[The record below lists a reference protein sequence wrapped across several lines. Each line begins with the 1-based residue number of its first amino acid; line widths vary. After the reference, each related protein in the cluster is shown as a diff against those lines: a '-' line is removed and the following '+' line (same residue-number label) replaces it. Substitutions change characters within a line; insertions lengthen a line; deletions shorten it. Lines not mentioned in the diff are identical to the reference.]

1 MLRIDEDFKQHILQN
16 YPLSHRDLEMLLD
29 DLGEFFKRDYREYI
43 RDRHLQLQKQNMK
56 NDEIYQ
62 MIQGELPPAALFC
75 AGIKHPPD
83 SPDYIR
89 LTA

>member
-1 MLRIDEDFKQHILQN
+1 MIMLRIDEDFKHHILQN

-56 NDEIYQ
+56 NDEIYR
-62 MIQGELPPAALFC
+62 MIQGELPRLRFSAPEL
-75 AGIKHPPD
+75 
-83 SPDYIR
+83 STRQIR
-89 LTA
+89 RIIYG